1 MSVLDTAIRIKTEN
15 DLKRAFS
22 PRELER
28 PTLFLSASVP
38 YRRKAGTDKQLLA
51 NPRYVATSQPERI
64 RLAVRE
70 LTQSALMRNIRLVFG
85 AHPDI
90 SPMVLEAARKLP
102 VMPGSVLIFQSA
114 VFEQLIPKSTLDLA
128 DWSKGLLFL
137 TPEINAGAPDSR
149 ERSLAE
155 MRALMLKTP
164 GLCGAVFVGGMDGT
178 EDEADLFESMHSHLP
193 RYAIA
198 STGSAALF
206 LFDRA
211 SINRSPQS
219 FAGKNMQQ
227 NAASLLDYPTSYK
240 LTARRILDDMGFT
253 PPPPQP

>member
-1 MSVLDTAIRIKTEN
+1 MSVLDDAIRIKTE
-15 DLKRAFS
+15 DELKRAFS

-38 YRRKAGTDKQLLA
+38 YRRKAGTDQQMLA
-51 NPRYVATSQPERI
+51 NPRYVAMSQPERI
-64 RLAVRE
+64 RVAVRE
-70 LTQSALMRNIRLVFG
+70 LTHSALMRGIRLVFG

-90 SPMVLEAARKLP
+90 SPLVLEAARKLP
-102 VMPGSVLIFQSA
+102 VVPGSILIFQSA
-114 VFEQLIPKSTLDLA
+114 VFEQIIPKSTLDLA
-128 DWSKGLLFL
+128 DWSKGVLFI
-137 TPEINAGAPDSR
+137 TPVINAGAPDSR

-178 EDEADLFESMHSHLP
+178 EEEADLFEVMHGNLP

-206 LFDRA
+206 LFERA
-211 SINRSPQS
+211 LIGGPPQA
-219 FAGKNMQQ
+219 FAGRNMWQ
-227 NAASLLDYPTSYK
+227 NAASLVDYPTSYK
-240 LTARRILDDMGFT
+240 LTARRILDDMGFA
-253 PPPPQP
+253 PPPPRP